1 MLPTVHSAVL
11 HTFCWLT
18 IFAMCFVHEI
28 FYASLKLEFFF
39 VVQIICFIS
48 SKCVI
53 INLKLLKNK
62 ICKNS
67 PNLTHYLTT
76 KNFCNLLKFETKT
89 RFSNCQKLHP
99 IFIRTPDRSFPSWP
113 AQGTAQTPHHSA
125 LHH

>member
-67 PNLTHYLTT
+67 PNLTHDLTT

-89 RFSNCQKLHP
+89 RFSNCQKVV
-99 IFIRTPDRSFPSWP
+99 RKFPS
-113 AQGTAQTPHHSA
+113 H
-125 LHH
+125 L